1 MKVKLQLQTVVN
13 LQRDIEDKIVNYEDS
28 IVRHNTELN
37 VDSLLTTML
46 KLQDQ
51 LIIVKEVIQTANKG
65 KNSEGK
71 TNNYFI
77 YKKSNLEKF
86 KKFLRK
92 LKDAIGKNDENA
104 HINSAEIDQKKKA
117 TESEIK
123 NIQTKLDKFN
133 DSKTVS
139 VEFDES
145 IVDLFPILQDVVKKK

>member
-92 LKDAIGKNDENA
+92 LKDAIGKNDESA
-104 HINSAEIDQKKKA
+104 HINSAEIDQKKK
-117 TESEIK
+117 SDRI
-123 NIQTKLDKFN
+123 
-133 DSKTVS
+133 
-139 VEFDES
+139 
-145 IVDLFPILQDVVKKK
+145 